1 MPPRS
6 SATEREV
13 QDAIVARLRV
23 HGWMVRELSQP
34 QAVRGEL
41 VGVPDIVAWKLGV
54 TLLVECKR
62 PYRSV
67 VRPSQ
72 LAFERE
78 IRPHESRT
86 LRYIR
91 TSDVDIFADWLID
104 IEDKAG
110 IVTVREAR

>member
-6 SATEREV
+6 NATERNV

-41 VGVPDIVAWKLGV
+41 VGVPDIVAWKMGV
-54 TLLVECKR
+54 TMLVECKR
-62 PYRSV
+62 PGGR

-72 LAFERE
+72 LSFERE
-78 IRPHESRT
+78 IRSHEATT

-91 TSDVDIFADWLID
+91 TSDVDIFADWLTD

-110 IVTVREAR
+110 IVTVREER

>member
-1 MPPRS
+1 MSRS
-6 SATEREV
+6 RVTEREV
-13 QDAIVARLRV
+13 QDAIVARLRL

-34 QAVRGEL
+34 AAVRGEL
-41 VGVPDIVAWKLGV
+41 VGVPDIVAWKTGV

-78 IRPHESRT
+78 IRSHESQT

-91 TSDVDIFADWLID
+91 TSDVDIFADWLVD
-104 IEDKAG
+104 VEDKAR
-110 IVTVREAR
+110 ITTVREER

>member
-1 MPPRS
+1 M
-6 SATEREV
+6 
-13 QDAIVARLRV
+13 
-23 HGWMVRELSQP
+23 
-34 QAVRGEL
+34 
-41 VGVPDIVAWKLGV
+41 
-54 TLLVECKR
+54 
-62 PYRSV
+62 YRSV

-78 IRPHESRT
+78 IRSHEATT

-110 IVTVREAR
+110 IVTVREER

>member
-6 SATEREV
+6 NATERNV
-13 QDAIVARLRV
+13 QGAIVARLRV

-34 QAVRGEL
+34 AAVRGEL
-41 VGVPDIVAWKLGV
+41 VGVPDIIAWKTGV

-72 LAFERE
+72 LAFEQE
-78 IRPHESRT
+78 IRPHEATT

-110 IVTVREAR
+110 ITTVREAR